1 MSQIYEEG
9 LKIFYKGLEELG
21 IECDIKAFNI
31 YVLDKDSQHKV
42 LHKIKNLED
51 NYLRDFLLLRDKF
64 II

>member
-1 MSQIYEEG
+1 MAPHDFVLKSMEMIDSQLY
-9 LKIFYKGLEELG
+9 LALF
-21 IECDIKAFNI
+21 I